1 MFQIGSNYICIIK
14 LFYRKLWFQ
23 FRYTFL
29 VHYCYFFR
37 VPTKFIGKLRIMPGY
52 WEILTHYSPG
62 CLLSTQILE
71 KTFQAANL
79 KREHRFLRRA
89 WLSCEMTLNLPQALL
104 EIEHKFLTFCT
115 MTLKFY
121 QNLSCFSRRSS
132 KPLFQVSW
140 KVGVGPV
147 SCTMTNEAASWAWVG
162 YVA

>member
-1 MFQIGSNYICIIK
+1 MILIQVYISGTLLLFLYSSYKIHWKIKNYAWV
-14 LFYRKLWFQ
+14 LRNFNSLQSWLPPL
-23 FRYTFL
+23 YTD
-29 VHYCYFFR
+29 
-37 VPTKFIGKLRIMPGY
+37 
-52 WEILTHYSPG
+52 
-62 CLLSTQILE
+62 LE

-89 WLSCEMTLNLPQALL
+89 WLSCEMTLDLPQALL
-104 EIEHKFLTFCT
+104 EIEHKFLNFCT

-140 KVGVGPV
+140 KVGVGPG